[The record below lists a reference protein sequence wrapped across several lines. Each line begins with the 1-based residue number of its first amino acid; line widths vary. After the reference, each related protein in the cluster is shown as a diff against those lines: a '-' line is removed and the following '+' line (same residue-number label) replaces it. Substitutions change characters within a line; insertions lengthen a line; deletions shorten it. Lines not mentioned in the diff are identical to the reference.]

1 MNLGLKLAIV
11 VGLGFVVGAGVV
23 KGGVMLVSSKRW
35 RTRPGVKLAPPSEAW
50 LDAMTEATGVDVEVT
65 SGDRSPSGQ
74 IRAMIG
80 KHNNGSSKADFLAL
94 YGDDDQIEALWPF
107 IEAGDIAGGAA
118 VLEAHMEQGRY
129 LSRHIARP
137 GHPESWALD
146 IDLSPGPSGKELAA
160 LLDFARQTGVRAV
173 NEGNHL
179 HLEVRR

>member
-35 RTRPGVKLAPPSEAW
+35 RTRPGVKLAPPAEAW

-65 SGDRSPSGQ
+65 SGDRSPPGQ
-74 IRAMIG
+74 IRAMIS
-80 KHNNGSSKADFLAL
+80 KLKSGSTKADLLDL
-94 YGDDDQIEALWPF
+94 YADDAQIEELWPYL
-107 IEAGDIAGGAA
+107 EAGDIEGGAA
-118 VLEAHMEQGRY
+118 VLEAHMAKGRY

-146 IDLSPGPSGKELAA
+146 IDLQPGPSGAQ
-160 LLDFARQTGVRAV
+160 LDAVIAYAKSTGVRTV